1 MASDEGL
8 ILIITVIII
17 NHNYRDY
24 VGQAIES
31 VLGQTRPADQ
41 ILVVDDGSTD
51 DSQQVIRRYEGQV
64 TILAQ
69 ANAGMMEAA
78 NHAFSQC
85 AGELVIFLDADDYL
99 YPNALHAIEAA
110 WKPGLS
116 KIQWRMDKVGPGGE
130 RIGSVP
136 AETKQLPTGEVWK
149 TIVFGG
155 DFIAPPTSGNAIARE
170 VLAKLLPFKAAVV
183 GSSGTYFDRLPLDA
197 YLKRK
202 VPFFGDVLSL
212 DAVLSAYRVHGRNG
226 GIGKSPYRHPQKRR
240 RILVLAR
247 LDIDFISERMSRRGL
262 PFEPRILFAK
272 NKLVLLRILSHRLDQ
287 DPPFPEDRPST
298 LAGLAFFAFKTG
310 KGRWTNRLRNVLVQL
325 LIMAAPAFLLKSR
338 YHRP

>member
-1 MASDEGL
+1 MQTS
-8 ILIITVIII
+8 VIII
-17 NHNYRDY
+17 NYNYSDY

-31 VLGQTRPADQ
+31 VLGQIRPAHQ

-51 DSQQVIRRYEGQV
+51 DSLQVIRRYEGQV

-69 ANAGMMEAA
+69 PNSGMMEAA
-78 NHAFSQC
+78 NHAFSIC
-85 AGELVIFLDADDYL
+85 TGEFIIFLDADDYL
-99 YPNALHAIEAA
+99 YPNAIQAIETA

-116 KIQWRMDKVGPGGE
+116 KIQWRMDKVGPSGE

-136 AETKQLPTGEVWK
+136 AESKTLPTGEVWK
-149 TIVFGG
+149 PIVYGG
-155 DFIAPPTSGNAIARE
+155 DFISPPTSGNAFARE
-170 VLAKLLPFKAAVV
+170 VLARLLPFKAAVV

-202 VPFFGDVLSL
+202 VPFFGDFLSL

-247 LDIDFISERMSRRGL
+247 LDIEFISEQLSRRGL
-262 PFEPRILFAK
+262 HFDSRLLFVK
-272 NKLVLLRILSHRLDQ
+272 NKMVLLRILSHRLDQ
-287 DPPFPEDRPST
+287 VPPFPEDQPST
-298 LAGLAFFAFKTG
+298 LAGLALFAFKAS
-310 KGRWTNRLRNVLVQL
+310 KGTWPYRIRNLAMQFMVLL
-325 LIMAAPAFLLKSR
+325 APSSLLKRR
-338 YHRP
+338 YHHP